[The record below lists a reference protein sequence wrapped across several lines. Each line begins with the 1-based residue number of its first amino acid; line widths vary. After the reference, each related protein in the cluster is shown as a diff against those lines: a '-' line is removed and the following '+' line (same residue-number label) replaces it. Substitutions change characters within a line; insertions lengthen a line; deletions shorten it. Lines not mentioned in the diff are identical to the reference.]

1 MSSGFLYLSVLIGS
15 IAAMNSAFSQSPLRN
30 LYDQGVKHGINA
42 QFDSAKTVF
51 RKIVNQDSTFIPAKL
66 NLKVV
71 TDVLGGKLNSEAA
84 RNYFMAIDFGNRND
98 FNNKLAYLTKAIEIS
113 PDFVLAYNDRAIAYA
128 RQNLYEQAI
137 ADYDAALK
145 ISPEFPEAYM
155 NKALACDKLNRP
167 ADALEAYK
175 SFLKYAGD
183 RNDHYTFYANNRVK
197 ELENLLKLQK

>member
-1 MSSGFLYLSVLIGS
+1 MSSGYLYLSVLIGS
-15 IAAMNSAFSQSPLRN
+15 IAAMNSALSQGPLHS

-42 QFDSAKTVF
+42 KFDSAKTVF
-51 RKIVNQDSTFIPAKL
+51 RKILNQDSTLIPAKL

-71 TDVLGGKLNSEAA
+71 SDVLEGKLNSEAA
-84 RNYFMAIDFGNRND
+84 RNYFLAIDFGNRDD
-98 FNNKLAYLTKAIEIS
+98 FNNKLAYLTKAIELS

-128 RQNLYEQAI
+128 RQNLYEKAI
-137 ADYDAALK
+137 TDYDTALE

-155 NKALACDKLNRP
+155 NKALACDKLDRP
-167 ADALEAYK
+167 VEALEAYK

-197 ELENLLKLQK
+197 ELENFLKMQK